1 MGTFGG
7 CPRVSGGH
15 GGTRLQEVIT
25 FMSQVSPGFSK
36 VEAQVFRAELHMG
49 PKSKQKCSEREAGT
63 PGQSLEDR
71 GGSLVSHLAQPAK
84 EQAS

>member
-1 MGTFGG
+1 MPQSLWWPWRNKATGG
-7 CPRVSGGH
+7 DHFHVPGVSWLFQG
-15 GGTRLQEVIT
+15 
-25 FMSQVSPGFSK
+25 
-36 VEAQVFRAELHMG
+36 EAQVFRAELHMG

-71 GGSLVSHLAQPAK
+71 GGSLVSRLAQPAK